1 MTKTLLVR
9 PPESYGASFAQ
20 FYTIHECLGI
30 GYLAAYLRAHGY
42 PVEILDAHV
51 DGLSVEETIAEIKN
65 KDFNVLGV
73 SIGSSLVFP
82 QAVQIIRK
90 IKAWRG
96 NVHITLGGQYP
107 TFSYEQ
113 ILNKHPDIDTVVR
126 FEGEVT
132 LLELVKKIDHPSEW
146 KSIMGIAFRQD
157 SQIMATLPR
166 PLISDLDSLPFPA
179 RDTLPRLMERGGLP
193 LISSSR
199 GCHGRCSFCSVHSFY
214 SMPRGKNWRARSLE
228 NVLHEIVILNKE
240 FGCDELWFVDDNF
253 LGFGVSGRKR
263 ARDLFVL
270 LEKES
275 VKLCGI
281 DFSCRSDSIVKEPD
295 LMDLA
300 VKQGAGL
307 VYLGVEA
314 GVQRI
319 LNLYNKGTTVEQNK
333 KAVRIIKDSGAEV
346 KMEFIFF
353 NPWITFDEVRETL
366 SLLEAVNV
374 YDPYILISALTIMKH
389 TPMAEDIATGRLEV
403 ISPPPDELEKF
414 DLDSFIPYQI
424 QDQRTRALFQIAS
437 NTITQLEPALHAT
450 CNLHNI
456 LRMKRKVLQPDLAAK
471 YEEIITNYH
480 QLINETSL
488 DIFKEAM
495 LTVERMAIPV
505 DTEQLIF
512 YQKTMANKTL
522 LFAAFL
528 VNSIKIQEKELL
540 EQLNGN
546 SDQASMSR

>member
-9 PPESYGASFAQ
+9 PPELYGASFAQ

-30 GYLAAYLRAHGY
+30 GYLAAYLRVHGY

-51 DGLSVEETIAEIKN
+51 DGLSVDETLSEIKD
-65 KDFNVLGV
+65 KDFDVLGV

-96 NVHITLGGQYP
+96 NVHITLGGHYP

-113 ILNKHPDIDTVVR
+113 ILNKHPDIDTIVR
-126 FEGEVT
+126 FEGEET
-132 LLELVKKIDHPSEW
+132 LLELVEKIDHPSEW

-157 SQIMATLPR
+157 SQIMATPPR

-199 GCHGRCSFCSVHSFY
+199 GCHARCSFCSVHSFY

-228 NVLHEIVILNKE
+228 NVLHEIAILNKE

-263 ARDLFVL
+263 ARDLFIL

-275 VKLCGI
+275 IKLSGI

-333 KAVRIIKDSGAEV
+333 KAIRIIKDSGAQV

-374 YDPYILISALTIMKH
+374 YDAYILTSALTIMKH

-403 ISPPPDELEKF
+403 ISPPLDELKKF

-424 QDQRTRALFQIAS
+424 QDQRTRALFQIVS

-450 CNLHNI
+450 YNLHNI

-471 YEEIITNYH
+471 YEEIITDYH

-488 DIFKEAM
+488 DLFKEAM

-505 DTEQLIF
+505 DTEQLIS

-546 SDQASMSR
+546 SDQASI

>member
-1 MTKTLLVR
+1 MTKTLIVR
-9 PPESYGASFAQ
+9 PPELYGTSFAQ

-30 GYLAAYLRAHGY
+30 GYLAAYLRARGY

-51 DGLSVEETIAEIKN
+51 YGLSVDETIAEIKD
-65 KDFNVLGV
+65 KDFDVLGL

-82 QAVQIIRK
+82 QAVQIIRE

-96 NVHITLGGQYP
+96 NVHISLGGHYP
-107 TFSYEQ
+107 TFFYKQ

-126 FEGEVT
+126 FEGEET
-132 LLELVKKIDHPSEW
+132 LLELVEKIDHPSEW
-146 KSIMGIAFRQD
+146 KSIKGIAFRQD
-157 SQIMATLPR
+157 SQIIATPPR

-199 GCHGRCSFCSVHSFY
+199 GCPGRCSFCDVHSFY
-214 SMPRGKNWRARSLE
+214 KTPKGKMWRARSPE
-228 NVLHEIVILNKE
+228 NILQEIAVLNKE

-253 LGFGVSGRKR
+253 LGTGITGLQRT
-263 ARDLFVL
+263 RDIFVL
-270 LEKES
+270 LEKKS
-275 VKLCGI
+275 VKLSGM
-281 DFSCRSDSIVKEPD
+281 DFFCRSDSIVKEPN

-319 LNLYNKGTTVEQNK
+319 LDFYNKGTTVEQNK

-366 SLLEAVNV
+366 SFLEAVKV
-374 YDPYILISALTIMKH
+374 YDPYILTSALSIMKH
-389 TPMAEDIATGRLEV
+389 TPMAEDIATGHLEV
-403 ISPPPDELEKF
+403 ISPPPNELEEF

-424 QDQRTRALFQIAS
+424 QDQRTRVLFQIVS
-437 NTITQLEPALHAT
+437 NTIAQLEPALHAT
-450 CNLHNI
+450 YNLHNRF
-456 LRMKRKVLQPDLAAK
+456 RMKRKVLQPDLAAK
-471 YEEIITNYH
+471 YEEIITDYH

-488 DIFKEAM
+488 DLFKEAM
-495 LTVERMAIPV
+495 LSVRRMPIPV
-505 DTEQLIF
+505 DTEQLIS

-528 VNSIKIQEKELL
+528 SSGIKAQEKELL
-540 EQLNGN
+540 EQLNEN
-546 SDQASMSR
+546 SEQASI